1 MPVNLGK
8 DKDGCF
14 ARWGKQ
20 GAKYYYDCGNAI
32 DRLNARKK
40 AIAQGVAIGDIGEY
54 AELSKVSFDYDGV
67 LTTQEGK
74 NLIKKYISQNN
85 IVYIIS
91 ARESVDEILQTA
103 KELKIAPNR
112 VYATGSNKAK
122 VEKILELNI
131 KKHIDNNPDVIKSLG
146 EIGELFK

>member
-20 GAKYYYDCGNAI
+20 GAKYYYECGNETE
-32 DRLNARKK
+32 RLNARKK
-40 AIAQGVAIGDIGEY
+40 AIAQGVAIGEYKFQGERI
-54 AELSKVSFDYDGV
+54 SFDFDGV
-67 LTTQEGK
+67 LTTKNGK
-74 NLIKKYISQNN
+74 DLIKKYIDENN

-91 ARESVDEILQTA
+91 ARSSNEELLKTA
-103 KELKIAPNR
+103 KEIGVDLDK
-112 VYATGSNKAK
+112 VFATGSNKAK
-122 VEKILELNI
+122 VEKILELKI